1 MTHFIRHEMR
11 QQRKARCGDLMPL
24 RGGTNSKNQA
34 EILAAYGAVAAEN
47 CRAMS
52 EFLATSI
59 NKECFL

>member
-1 MTHFIRHEMR
+1 MR

-24 RGGTNSKNQA
+24 RGGANSKNQA
-34 EILAAYGAVAAEN
+34 DILAAYGAVAAEN
-47 CRAMS
+47 CRVMS

>member
-1 MTHFIRHEMR
+1 MR
-11 QQRKARCGDLMPL
+11 QQRKARCGDLMSL
-24 RGGTNSKNQA
+24 QGGANSKNQA
-34 EILAAYGAVAAEN
+34 DILAAYGAGAAENCRREN